1 MDPGSHRL
9 FSCGARASPGLMV
22 ANSWAG
28 IRAGPWGRIATGI
41 AVSYQQSGLGGG
53 QSPSCLPAAPNAIEA
68 SVAMTKNPETM
79 NVERPGMLAVRGER
93 SSEGDPDTEKADRV
107 DQKAA
112 PGATSLKELLESRAS
127 R

>member
-1 MDPGSHRL
+1 
-9 FSCGARASPGLMV
+9 
-22 ANSWAG
+22 
-28 IRAGPWGRIATGI
+28 
-41 AVSYQQSGLGGG
+41 
-53 QSPSCLPAAPNAIEA
+53 
-68 SVAMTKNPETM
+68 MTKNPETM